1 MEQNDVT
8 VTVCIVYGRQALRWG
23 EGTGLHVG
31 VYAHWLFASLVCLN
45 IIIVSLAIDI
55 DNEQ

>member
-1 MEQNDVT
+1 MEQNYVT
-8 VTVCIVYGRQALRWG
+8 VTVCIVYDRQALRWG

-45 IIIVSLAIDI
+45 IIFLSHCVFGD
-55 DNEQ
+55 

>member
-8 VTVCIVYGRQALRWG
+8 VTLCIVYDRQALRWR

-45 IIIVSLAIDI
+45 IILLSHCVFGD
-55 DNEQ
+55 